1 MHDNHEHEM
10 LTTIAGNKM
19 LMMTGKKEGLKRGT
33 EEEDWTE
40 KMMVASID
48 EDNDEDA
55 DDDWQ

>member
-40 KMMVASID
+40 KTMVTN
-48 EDNDEDA
+48 E
-55 DDDWQ
+55 

>member
-33 EEEDWTE
+33 EEEGWIE
-40 KMMVASID
+40 KRGVTATAFVS
-48 EDNDEDA
+48 
-55 DDDWQ
+55 